1 MTPFKTYRNAGC
13 AALLGFGLLCQSLPA
28 LANTPAGI
36 TSARAGDADLLRLIR
51 HYEADGSYD
60 TVEYRIPVRTPKPL
74 TEMSIAEVMAW
85 QRSLGRVTSTAVGGY
100 QFIRDTLRDTVERY
114 QIDPNARFDAQMQDH
129 LARLLMRDCADAKA
143 RSTHA
148 FANCL
153 AGIWAALPLVT
164 GPNKGKSKYRHI
176 AGNRARTTPE
186 HVLAVLEG
194 AAFELKPPP
203 AKSRKT
209 KVAAP
214 RQRFANGAVKVSRRS
229 LIKAEIESMSKTG
242 KAARSVVY
250 KVDPYAQD

>member
-1 MTPFKTYRNAGC
+1 MNPFKTYRTAVC
-13 AALLGFGLLCQSLPA
+13 AVLLGFGLLCQSLPA
-28 LANTPAGI
+28 VANTSAGI
-36 TSARAGDADLLRLIR
+36 TRSKTGDADLLRLIR

-60 TVEYRIPVRTPKPL
+60 TVEYRIPLRTPKPL

-85 QRSLGRVTSTAVGGY
+85 QRSLGNVTSTAVGGY
-100 QFIRDTLRDTVERY
+100 QFIMTTLRDTVQRY
-114 QIDPNARFDAQMQDH
+114 QVDPSARFDARMQDH
-129 LARLLMRDCADAKA
+129 LARLLMRDCAEAKA

-186 HVLAVLEG
+186 HVIAVLEG
-194 AAFELKPPP
+194 AAFELKPPMG
-203 AKSRKT
+203 KRRKAN
-209 KVAAP
+209 VAAA
-214 RQRFANGAVKVSRRS
+214 RERFANGVVKVSRRS

-250 KVDPYAQD
+250 KVDPYAQE